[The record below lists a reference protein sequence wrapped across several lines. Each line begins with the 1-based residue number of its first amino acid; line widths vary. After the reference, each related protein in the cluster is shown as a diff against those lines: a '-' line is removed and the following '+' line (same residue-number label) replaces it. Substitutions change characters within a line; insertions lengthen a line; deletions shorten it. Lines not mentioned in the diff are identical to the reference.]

1 MKPQNPIPK
10 KIWIPLVATIV
21 LAISLTIGYEPK
33 PQGTTGPNIRD
44 DALGASENW
53 FSDFVQ
59 PPPTGHDHDDVIG
72 IATADVPKT
81 IFICPMNCVQPMT
94 KPGQCPVCG
103 MDLVEIPAPDE
114 TDDDQKPGI
123 SLSDKALSAAEPRTA
138 KVTRQAVSAEIRLFG
153 KIEYDP
159 VEQYRVTAFAPG
171 IIDRI
176 YVKRAGQTVRRGDPL
191 FDMHSSELYFLEEEL
206 AEVLKLF
213 PDDVDYRP
221 ARGQIYK
228 RQMRPPRRQFHLPKP
243 GEVTPEE
250 MAAKKAAL
258 QELEQIRRKMMLLGL
273 SNADVDRVIARGMP
287 TGISTVTTPTTGVV
301 LNQYAFKGSY
311 VNTGET
317 IFTIANPEYIW
328 ARLDGYASDFPWI
341 RMRQHAEIEVDA
353 YPGEV
358 FEGKVVYIDPEF
370 DSVTRTFKIGVLF
383 SDPEKK
389 FRPNMLARG
398 VIQSQIASEGTGITA
413 RGRDGHL
420 PLVIPETA
428 PLITGSR
435 AVVYVADPRT
445 PGKFEGRE
453 VVLGPRAGDFYIVK
467 SGLAEGETVVVNG
480 AFKIDSAVQILAQRS
495 MMDHGGSSLD
505 TASPSVLI
513 EAPSPASHAEDD
525 ASRHSQGFRHQLYRG
540 LKKHDPADR

>member
-1 MKPQNPIPK
+1 MRPQNPIPK
-10 KIWIPLVATIV
+10 KIWIPLVSTIV
-21 LAISLTIGYEPK
+21 LAISLIIGYEPK
-33 PQGTTGPNIRD
+33 QQGTTGPNIRD
-44 DALGASENW
+44 DALSASEDW

-59 PPPTGHDHDDVIG
+59 PPPTGHDHDDMIG
-72 IATADVPKT
+72 IATADASKT
-81 IFICPMNCVQPMT
+81 IFICPMNCVQPMA
-94 KPGQCPVCG
+94 KPGKCPVCG

-123 SLSDKALSAAEPRTA
+123 SLSDKALSTAAPQTA
-138 KVTRQAVSAEIRLFG
+138 KVSRQAVSAEIRLFG

-159 VEQYRVTAFAPG
+159 VEQYKVTAFAPG

-191 FDMHSSELYFLEEEL
+191 FDMHSSELYFLEQEL

-243 GEVTPEE
+243 DEATPEE
-250 MAAKKAAL
+250 MATKKAAL
-258 QELEQIRRKMMLLGL
+258 EKLEQIRRKMMLLGL
-273 SNADVDRVIARGMP
+273 SNADIDRIIARGVP

-301 LNQYAFKGSY
+301 LNQFAFKGAY
-311 VNTGET
+311 VNTGEA
-317 IFTIANPEYIW
+317 IFTIANPKYIW
-328 ARLDGYASDFPWI
+328 ARLDGYASDFSWI
-341 RMRQHAEIEVDA
+341 RMRQDARIVVDA

-370 DSVTRTFKIGVLF
+370 DPATRTFKIGVLF

-389 FRPNMLARG
+389 LRPNMLARG
-398 VIQSQIASEGTGITA
+398 IIQSRMASEGTGLTA
-413 RGRDGHL
+413 RGPDDHT

-435 AVVYVADPRT
+435 AIVYVADPRT

-453 VVLGPRAGDFYIVK
+453 VVLGPRAGGYYIVK
-467 SGLAEGETVVVNG
+467 SGLVAGETVVVNG
-480 AFKIDSAVQILAQRS
+480 AFKIDSAVQILAGRS
-495 MMDHGGSSLD
+495 MMDHGGGSVG
-505 TASPSVLI
+505 TASPQVLM
-513 EAPSPASHAEDD
+513 EAPAEGRADD
-525 ASRHSQGFRHQLYRG
+525 DRPRPDAGLRHQLYRG
-540 LKKHDPADR
+540 LEQREPADK